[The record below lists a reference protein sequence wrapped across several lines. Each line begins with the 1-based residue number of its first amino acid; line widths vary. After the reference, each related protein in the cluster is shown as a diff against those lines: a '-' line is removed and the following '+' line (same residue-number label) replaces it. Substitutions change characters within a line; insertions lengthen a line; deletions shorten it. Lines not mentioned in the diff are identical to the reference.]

1 MVRRGTFLLQ
11 QFAAAA
17 AICSWFA
24 VNLAS
29 ASDALQFNRDIRPI
43 LSDKCFACH
52 GPEAASREGGF
63 RLDLRESAVGEA
75 DSGSI
80 PVVPDQPDAS
90 ELIARITSDD
100 ESLRMPPADS
110 HKTLTP
116 EEVDT
121 LRRWIAQGAEWQ
133 QHWSFTAPVRPDLP
147 AVEHENWPRGPIDRF
162 IVARLEQEQLAPV
175 AEADRTTLLRRVTLD
190 LTGLPPTPAEVD
202 AFLADNRP
210 DAYERAVDK
219 LLASPRYGEHMA
231 RFWLDAARYGD
242 THGLHL
248 DNYREMWPYR
258 DWVVQAFNRNLPF
271 DDFIVEQLA
280 GDLLPNATDDQLIAS
295 GFNRCHVST
304 NEGGVIPE
312 EVYVTAVIDR
322 VDTFGTVML
331 GLTVGCTRC
340 HDHKYDPLT
349 QGDFYSLFAYFNS
362 LDGNEMDGNR
372 EDPAPVIRAP
382 LPEQT
387 ARLAELDKQIAAAE
401 AKLAADWPELDEQQV
416 EWERQFAADEPKVES
431 VGGSN
436 TEPAAAAPN
445 QATEGKTY
453 LAISDWYTVGP
464 FSDPERYLKS
474 KKHGPEGKPVKL
486 DRKFKLATGAE
497 IGWVRKP
504 EWVDGVVYNDL
515 PGDPAA
521 NFLYRSITVGKPQQL
536 EISLGSD
543 DGVRVYLNGK
553 LLLKRDDPRAAAA
566 DQEKLTLKLKKGE
579 NQLLVKIL
587 NFGAQSG
594 FYFAAKTDQ
603 PIMPPDVLAAATK
616 PAGERSEQEAGL
628 VRQFFRNTAAKSP
641 ELDQLRTQL
650 GAARSER
657 TEVDRNVATTLVFKE
672 MATPKPAY
680 ILNRGEYDQHGAEVS
695 RRTPTML
702 PPMDAAAANN
712 RLGLAQWVVAR
723 ENPLAARVAVNR
735 FWQQFFGVGLV
746 KTSNDFGA
754 QGEPPSHPELLDFLA
769 VDFIDSGWDVKRLVR
784 ELVTSAAYRQT
795 SHVDPELY
803 RRDPENRLL
812 ARGARFRLDAEML
825 RDQALFTSGLLVEQ
839 MGGPSVKPPQPA
851 GLWEAV
857 GYSGSN
863 TVNFVAD
870 EGKEKV
876 HRRTLYTFIKRT
888 APPPEMNTFD
898 APSRESCIVRR
909 ERTNT
914 PLQAL
919 LLLNDPQY
927 VEAARGLAER
937 TLSEGGDSIER
948 RARFLFH
955 TAACRQPSIDEL
967 ANLVEAYQ
975 QELAN
980 YRADGAAAEA
990 LLAAGGAPADAAV
1003 DRAELAAWTMA
1014 ANVVLNLDEVVTRN

>member
-1 MVRRGTFLLQ
+1 M
-11 QFAAAA
+11 
-17 AICSWFA
+17 
-24 VNLAS
+24 NLAS